1 MIRAGK
7 MQIQVESCYPRAPGT
22 LWILQVQKK
31 SHATVA
37 NMIWRTVAS
46 PQNSRISENM
56 DFAKTPSSS
65 WSSRLGNIK
74 ILEGKLATAGLPV
87 TCRRM
92 VYIIPLDPQDTFRT
106 SADVRSPPPY
116 PYTPQ
121 LQSISSRSVAD
132 SSLQLFELIA
142 FNKCCINL
150 INRLDNGY
158 NALQLRCKRTK
169 IERSKYNCHPRYR
182 GEWGGFAGDEKQAK

>member
-7 MQIQVESCYPRAPGT
+7 MPIQVESCYPRAPGT
-22 LWILQVQKK
+22 VWILYVQKK
-31 SHATVA
+31 SPATVA

-74 ILEGKLATAGLPV
+74 ILEVKLVAGLPV

-106 SADVRSPPPY
+106 SADAWSTPPY
-116 PYTPQ
+116 PITPQ
-121 LQSISSRSVAD
+121 LQTISSRSVAD
-132 SSLQLFELIA
+132 SSLQLFELVA
-142 FNKCCINL
+142 FNKLLTLSVGCV
-150 INRLDNGY
+150 
-158 NALQLRCKRTK
+158 
-169 IERSKYNCHPRYR
+169 
-182 GEWGGFAGDEKQAK
+182 